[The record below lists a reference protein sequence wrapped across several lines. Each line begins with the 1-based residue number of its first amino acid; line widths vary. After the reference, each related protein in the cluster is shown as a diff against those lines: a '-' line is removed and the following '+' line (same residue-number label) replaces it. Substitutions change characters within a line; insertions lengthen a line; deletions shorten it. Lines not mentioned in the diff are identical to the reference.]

1 MKRLQTK
8 MKFSCFLKTI
18 FLITSFSFCASI
30 MLRDIMR
37 QTKIICTMGPSVDS
51 DEKIREL
58 ILAGMDAARFNFSH
72 GSYDEHKARM
82 DRVKRISKELKQ
94 QIPLI
99 LDTKGPE
106 IRVRDFENGSVILE
120 EGQTFT
126 LYASADVVGNKDGV
140 SVTFPYMSEDVKA
153 GDEILIDDGLVSM
166 TVESIKGND
175 LICRVKNGGKISN
188 HKSIN
193 VPGVEIDQNYIS
205 EKDRED
211 ILFGIKM
218 DVDYIAAS
226 FVRGIEDVRKLRKL
240 LNVNGGE
247 QIKII
252 AKIEN
257 QKGVDNLDQIIE
269 IADGVMVARGDMGV
283 EIPFRE
289 LPSIQKRI
297 IEKCYKSGKLVVT
310 ATQMLE
316 SMTEHPRPTRAEV
329 SDVAN
334 AIYDGTTCLMLSGE
348 TAAGKYPVEAV
359 RAMAS
364 IAKYTEDQI
373 NNKERF
379 FSSQL
384 KLSED
389 IPNTIASAS
398 VDASYF
404 LDAKAI
410 ICMSATGRTALLT
423 SFYRPEAPIIACVT
437 NEKACR
443 QLRLQFGV
451 YPLLAPYTDDT
462 VEMKKNSIKLA
473 LSTNVIEKGELAI
486 IISGSM
492 TGYQYADTMQITYL

>member
-1 MKRLQTK
+1 
-8 MKFSCFLKTI
+8 
-18 FLITSFSFCASI
+18 
-30 MLRDIMR
+30 MLAFQEREHMR
-37 QTKIICTMGPSVDS
+37 QTKIICTMGPCVDS
-51 DEKIREL
+51 DEKIRDL
-58 ILAGMDAARFNFSH
+58 MLSGMDAARFNFSH
-72 GSYDEHKARM
+72 GSHEEHKARM
-82 DRVKRISKELKQ
+82 DRVKRIAKELKTE
-94 QIPLI
+94 IPLI

-106 IRVRDFENGSVILE
+106 IRVRDFENGFAVLE
-120 EGQTFT
+120 EGQLFT
-126 LYASADVVGNKDGV
+126 LYQDEGKIGTKDGV
-140 SVTFPYMSEDVKA
+140 SVTFPYLSEDVKR

-166 TVESIKGND
+166 RVEEIKGGD
-175 LICRVKNGGKISN
+175 IICKVRNGGKISN

-205 EKDRED
+205 DRDRKD
-211 ILFGIKM
+211 ILFGIEM

-226 FVRGIEDVRKLRKL
+226 FVRTDEDVRKLRKL

-247 QIKII
+247 KIKII

-257 QKGVDNLDQIIE
+257 QSGVENLDKIIE

-289 LPSIQKRI
+289 LPSIQKSI
-297 IEKCYKSGKLVVT
+297 IEKCYKKGKLVVT

-334 AIYDGTTCLMLSGE
+334 AIYDGTTCIMLSGE

-359 RAMAS
+359 KAMAA
-364 IAKYTEDQI
+364 IAEYTENQI
-373 NNKERF
+373 DNKERF
-379 FSSQL
+379 FSKQL

-389 IPNTIASAS
+389 IPNTIANAS

-437 NEKACR
+437 DEKACR
-443 QLRLQFGV
+443 QLRLYFGV
-451 YPLLAPYTDDT
+451 YPIHAPYTEKTD
-462 VEMKKNSIKLA
+462 EMRKNSLKLA
-473 LSTNVIEKGELAI
+473 LSTNIIEKGELAI
-486 IISGSM
+486 IITGSM

>member
-1 MKRLQTK
+1 
-8 MKFSCFLKTI
+8 
-18 FLITSFSFCASI
+18 
-30 MLRDIMR
+30 MR
-37 QTKIICTMGPSVDS
+37 QTKIICTMGPSCDS
-51 DEKIREL
+51 DETVKDL
-58 ILAGMDAARFNFSH
+58 MLSGMDAARFNFSH
-72 GSYDEHKARM
+72 GSYEEHKVRM
-82 DRVKRISKELKQ
+82 DRVKRIARELKME
-94 QIPLI
+94 IPLI

-106 IRVRDFENGSVILE
+106 IRVRNFENGFVVLQ
-120 EGQTFT
+120 EGQSFT
-126 LYASADVVGNKDGV
+126 LYASEDVIGNESGV
-140 SVTFPYMSEDVKA
+140 SVTFPYLSEDVKK

-166 TVESIKGND
+166 TVESISGND
-175 LICRVKNGGKISN
+175 IICRVKNGGKISN

-193 VPGVEIDQNYIS
+193 VPGVEIDQSYIS
-205 EKDRED
+205 EKDRKD
-211 ILFGIKM
+211 ILFGIEM

-226 FVRGIEDVRKLRKL
+226 FVRSAEDVKKLRKL

-247 QIKII
+247 RVKII

-257 QKGVDNLDQIIE
+257 QSGVENLDKIIE

-289 LPSIQKRI
+289 LPSIQKSI
-297 IEKCYKSGKLVVT
+297 IEKCYKRGKLVVT

-359 RAMAS
+359 KAMAS
-364 IAKYTEDQI
+364 IAEYTEDQI
-373 NNKERF
+373 DNKERF
-379 FSSQL
+379 FSNQL
-384 KLSED
+384 KLNED
-389 IPNTIASAS
+389 IPNTIASSS

-437 NEKACR
+437 DEKACR
-443 QLRLQFGV
+443 QLRLYFGV
-451 YPLLAPYTDDT
+451 YPIHAPYTEDT
-462 VEMKKNSIKLA
+462 AEMKKNSIKLA
-473 LSTNVIEKGELAI
+473 LSTNIIEKGELAI